1 MAMKQNYMIIDVALC
16 HDCNNCFIACQDE
29 HAENDWAPYQASMPR
44 HGHRWM
50 DILRHERGQN
60 DRIDTPFLP
69 KPCLQCENPPCAKGG
84 DFVSVRDDGI
94 VVFDLEGGKGKDI
107 SGFCPYG
114 AIWWNEEEQLSQ
126 KCDFCAHLLD
136 DPSWEPAMPRCVHTC
151 PTGAM
156 AFVSEEPEAF
166 AKRVEAEGLAA
177 YKPEIVA
184 KPHVWYKNLHR
195 FTKNFIAGQVLK
207 GGDVAPDV
215 AITLKGAGSLAEL
228 VTDMFGE
235 FRFDGLSDGEYA
247 LVAEGKELAK
257 VTILGASVD
266 AGDFEI

>member
-1 MAMKQNYMIIDVALC
+1 MKQNYMIIDVAKC
-16 HDCNNCFIACQDE
+16 HDCNNCFLACQDE
-29 HAENDWAPYQASMPR
+29 HAENDWAPYQAPMPR

-60 DRIDTPFLP
+60 DRIDTAFLP
-69 KPCLQCENPPCAKGG
+69 KPCLHCENPPCAEGG
-84 DFVSVRDDGI
+84 DFVSVREDGI

-114 AIWWNEEEQLSQ
+114 AIWWNEQEQVSQ

-136 DPSWEPAMPRCVHTC
+136 DPSWEPGIPRCVHTC

-156 AFVSEEPEAF
+156 SFVLEEPEAF
-166 AKRVEAEGLAA
+166 AKRIEAEGLAA
-177 YKPEIVA
+177 YKEEIVA

-207 GGDVAPDV
+207 AGDVAPGMV
-215 AITLKGAGSLAEL
+215 VTLKGADSTAEL
-228 VTDMFGE
+228 VSDMFGE

-247 LVAEGKELAK
+247 LLAEGRELAK
-257 VTILGASVD
+257 VTVLGSSVD